1 MNDVV
6 ETTETEQKNPNTISA
21 TKTGT
26 DKVVTVDYVFPT
38 TLPALVEK
46 FGEDAVLGA
55 ATGQF
60 TINIQALIRRH
71 FDKSQDEIQ
80 ELVNSWMPGVRGPV
94 SRATPFEKATSQLGK
109 LSPEEKAEL
118 LARLQA
124 EA

>member
-38 TLPALVEK
+38 TLPGLVEK

-60 TINIQALIRRH
+60 TINIQALIRR
-71 FDKSQDEIQ
+71 
-80 ELVNSWMPGVRGPV
+80 GV
-94 SRATPFEKATSQLGK
+94 AL
-109 LSPEEKAEL
+109 
-118 LARLQA
+118 
-124 EA
+124 